1 MRHYSDPNY
10 FLEFPIPD
18 DCTCEGWLCPA
29 CKRVIAEDALKQ
41 EEERKAIQE
50 GRY

>member
-1 MRHYSDPNY
+1 MRHHSDPNY
-10 FLEFPIPD
+10 FEFPIPD

-29 CKRVIAEDALKQ
+29 CKRVIAEDTLKQ
-41 EEERKAIQE
+41 EEERQAIQE